1 MRLETAMAGP
11 RGADTAPTK
20 LNAVP
25 QDFAQWQ
32 GLVGAIPEPVAVLD
46 DENRFVAV
54 NETFARLL
62 GMDPLALLDQRA
74 GAVLPMAKVAAITG
88 GERDTPAA
96 GRTGA
101 SVGPWLTG
109 DEGRLWRVSR
119 SRVDGPHG
127 RPLLM
132 VYACEITDA
141 ALTGK
146 AFAAQQDLAAV
157 GSLTALFAHGANN
170 RLTVILSCLDMIGMA
185 GMPAEDTGKAV
196 ELANGA
202 ARRLAGDMSA
212 LLAGARRQVAQ
223 PEVVQLRESVRRAS
237 NTFKQLPGA
246 ELQVL
251 AEVADGLDVLVDPDR
266 VEAAIL
272 RVLSFARRR
281 GACAVTLTGEE
292 ILIESR
298 PSKRPMLRKGRYGR
312 LDAELVGATLS
323 ERLLRIDPE
332 PGHVTDRLLDPD
344 GLELAAVESFVI
356 GLRGQLEMIADSG
369 ANPRIRLYLPLV
381 AAT

>member
-1 MRLETAMAGP
+1 MAEP
-11 RGADTAPTK
+11 RGPDTAPAG
-20 LNAVP
+20 LNAMP
-25 QDFAQWQ
+25 RDFAQWQ

-46 DENRFVAV
+46 DDDRFVAV
-54 NETFARLL
+54 NQTFARLL
-62 GMDPLALLDQRA
+62 GMDPLALLDQHA
-74 GAVLPMAKVAAITG
+74 GTVLPTGTVAVITG
-88 GERDTPAA
+88 TEPDTAA
-96 GRTGA
+96 AAVTGA
-101 SVGPWLTG
+101 LVGPWLTG

-119 SRVDGPHG
+119 SRVDGPDG

-132 VYACEITDA
+132 VYAREVTDA
-141 ALTGK
+141 TFVGK

-170 RLTVILSCLDMIGMA
+170 RLTVILSCLDMLGMP
-185 GMPAEDTGKAV
+185 GIPAEDTGKAV

-202 ARRLAGDMSA
+202 ARRLAVDMSA

-223 PEVVQLRESVRRAS
+223 PEIVHLRESVRRAS
-237 NTFKQLPGA
+237 NTFRQLPGA

-251 AEVADGLDVLVDPDR
+251 AEIAGGLDVLVDPDR

-272 RVLSFARRR
+272 RVLCFARRR

-292 ILIESR
+292 ILIES
-298 PSKRPMLRKGRYGR
+298 PSSKRPMLRKGRYAR
-312 LDAELVGATLS
+312 LDAELIGATLS
-323 ERLLRIDPE
+323 ERLLRVSPE

-356 GLRGQLEMIADSG
+356 GLRGQLEMVADSG
-369 ANPRIRLYLPLV
+369 TNPRIRLYLPLV